1 MTKEEFE
8 TLTEQTISPEDYKIV
23 EFVYMYH
30 PNVSDVGGKQFI
42 AEVYKVG
49 GIELIKDMRN
59 AAQINYEFEEA
70 VAELQSR
77 IRGLNNRIERLRQDA
92 EERLANR

>member
-1 MTKEEFE
+1 MTREEFE
-8 TLTEQTISPEDYKIV
+8 ILTEQKISPEDYKIV

-30 PNVSDVGGKQFI
+30 PSVSNVTGKKFI
-42 AEVYKVG
+42 AEIYG

-59 AAQINYEFEEA
+59 AAQINFEYEE
-70 VAELQSR
+70 R
-77 IRGLNNRIERLRQDA
+77 IAGIQRQIRALNDEIERLKEEA